1 MIGTSVGG
9 YKELMGKVAFVF
21 PGQGSQY
28 VGMGYDFYK
37 EFAEAADVFSQC
49 RNCPKVQP

>member
-1 MIGTSVGG
+1 MIA
-9 YKELMGKVAFVF
+9 YVF

-37 EFAEAADVFSQC
+37 EFSEASNVFHSVEEAL
-49 RNCPKVQP
+49 RKI